1 MSRRKIIKTKLEE
14 SFLIETLEVID
25 ESELH
30 RGHSGFQEGGES
42 HFRIRLSS
50 ENFKNKSLLARH
62 RAVHAALG
70 KQLLN
75 EIHALALELDVPL

>member
-1 MSRRKIIKTKLEE
+1 MSRREIIKTKLEE
-14 SFLIETLEVID
+14 SFVIETLDVID
-25 ESELH
+25 ESEFH

-62 RAVHAALG
+62 RAVHEALG
-70 KQLLN
+70 KQLLS
-75 EIHALALELDVPL
+75 EIHALALELDVPF

>member
-1 MSRRKIIKTKLEE
+1 MIKQKLED
-14 SFLIETLEVID
+14 SFSIAELQIID

-50 ENFKNKSLLARH
+50 VNFANKSRLVRH

-70 KQLLN
+70 KDLLN
-75 EIHALALELDVPL
+75 QIHALALEIDVPK